1 MLQDMKDKDFRILQ
15 KTNAVFLLIKTLE
28 DIFKLNF
35 ILKNNLPAWRI
46 IQIGVLV
53 IFSFLKILIMRS
65 FLIDTKDLFYFLS
78 SVT

>member
-1 MLQDMKDKDFRILQ
+1 MKDKDFHILQ
-15 KTNAVFLLIKTLE
+15 KTNVVFLLIKTLE

-53 IFSFLKILIMRS
+53 IFSFLKILIMWFS
-65 FLIDTKDLFYFLS
+65 PKNSLLFLDQYYVGKS
-78 SVT
+78 